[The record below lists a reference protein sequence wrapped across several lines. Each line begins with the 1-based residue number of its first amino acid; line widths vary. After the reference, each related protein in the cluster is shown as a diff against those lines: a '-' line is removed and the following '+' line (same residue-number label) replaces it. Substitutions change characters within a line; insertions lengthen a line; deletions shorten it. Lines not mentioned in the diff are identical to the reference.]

1 VNRRSLPSTLVTAF
15 VASMVLAAC
24 GSSSPTSPD
33 ASTPVKATKT
43 TPPSTDTHTVTRT
56 AGTYNKPAR
65 TPTSKPTAPTTVRRV
80 PGAHR
85 PASPRIH
92 AAITQFR
99 TCMRENGVNIP
110 EPGAKPA
117 SHPKTASSTPQLKA
131 AAAKCRGPLIAALK
145 HKPAAP
151 GHVSVNERE
160 LLPTG

>member
-33 ASTPVKATKT
+33 ATAPVQATTT

-65 TPTSKPTAPTTVRRV
+65 TPASKPTAPTTARRV

-85 PASPRIH
+85 PVSPRIRV
-92 AAITQFR
+92 AIAQFR
-99 TCMRENGVNIP
+99 TCMRQNGVNIP
-110 EPGAKPA
+110 EPGAKPG
-117 SHPKTASSTPQLKA
+117 SQPRTASSTPQFKA
-131 AAAKCRGPLIAALK
+131 AAAKCRGPLITALK
-145 HKPAAP
+145 RKPAAP